1 MKTLSMD
8 LRERIVKTYDQGNF
22 TRQQIAE
29 RYGVSLGMVKKLIQQ
44 RRHTGD
50 LRPRHYRSGRKPL
63 FTGAHRRELRRL
75 VARRPD
81 MTLSELR
88 EALGLACSLPAVHY
102 VLEKM
107 GLTYKKRRSTPANS
121 AART

>member
-1 MKTLSMD
+1 
-8 LRERIVKTYDQGNF
+8 
-22 TRQQIAE
+22 
-29 RYGVSLGMVKKLIQQ
+29 
-44 RRHTGD
+44 
-50 LRPRHYRSGRKPL
+50 
-63 FTGAHRRELRRL
+63 
-75 VARRPD
+75 